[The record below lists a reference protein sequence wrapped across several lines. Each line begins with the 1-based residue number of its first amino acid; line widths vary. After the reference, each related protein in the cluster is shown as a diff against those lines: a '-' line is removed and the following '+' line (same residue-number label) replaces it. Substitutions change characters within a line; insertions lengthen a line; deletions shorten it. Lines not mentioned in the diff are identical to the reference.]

1 MASSVSSDERRS
13 PLFGLLRR
21 IFAVKEVGVLLILL
35 GMIGAMSLVTSSF
48 TTRSN
53 FISIIQAI
61 APIAIMAVGET
72 LIILTAGIDLS
83 VGSVCALSAYLM
95 SLVLTSEQGYSLTT
109 GLLAALGTGGLCGL
123 FSGLLITK
131 VRVTPFI
138 VTLGM
143 LSACSGLT
151 LGLSGGK
158 QIGLTKFGKPVEV
171 TASILSPT
179 GEVSGQPT
187 VERRFYSESEG
198 VDAILPLSDGGAWI
212 GASKPGRVSRVDA
225 KWTESIGVP
234 VELESIRALVPCGE
248 GSVAAAGAPGGKVWR
263 ISAEGKL
270 DLLCDTQAAEVND
283 LQNMLDGSLWV
294 ATTSPSEAVQIGKG
308 GEILKRIP
316 CSGTEAL
323 TSLALDGKGQLFA
336 STRKP
341 ARIMRIA
348 PDPSPVALYE
358 TTSEVAMN
366 LKIGDDG
373 ALWFVE
379 GGVKPNHLMV
389 LRDGKPDLV
398 WQTPKPPVRDFLV
411 YPDQIVVTCVG
422 NVGATYLIRP
432 GFETAQIHPM
442 TTFKAR
448 VLASLGTPEAPILV
462 GNSGPGGLATLDTT
476 AVKTVYAVAE
486 SFNGLF
492 EYAPWAMVVMI
503 LLGWLFLRFTTWG
516 TYLYA
521 IGGNEQ
527 AARLSGIHVDRV
539 KIFAY
544 TVTGILCGVAGIFLT
559 SKLHTLDPSLAKG
572 YELKVIA
579 AVVIGGTSLNGGEGS
594 VWGTLIG
601 AALLYVLNY
610 ALVHLGME
618 DIWSDLF
625 IGVVIIL
632 AATIDS
638 VRNRLPEIMGM
649 LRRRFG
655 RKVLTGR

>member
-1 MASSVSSDERRS
+1 MAGKESVEGPRS
-13 PLFGLLRR
+13 PLFRLVRR
-21 IFAVKEVGVLLILL
+21 LFAIKEVGVLLILL
-35 GMIGAMSLVTSSF
+35 AMVGAMSVVTSSF

-61 APIAIMAVGET
+61 SPIAIMAIGET
-72 LIILTAGIDLS
+72 MVILTAGIDLS

-95 SLVLTSEQGYSLTT
+95 SLVLTSEQGYSLST
-109 GLLAALGTGGLCGL
+109 GLAVALGTGGLCGL
-123 FSGLLITK
+123 ISGLIITK
-131 VRVTPFI
+131 IRVTPFI

-187 VERRFYSESEG
+187 VERRFYSESDSVE
-198 VDAILPLSDGGAWI
+198 VILPLADGGAWI
-212 GASKPGRVSRVDA
+212 GASNPGHVSRLDA
-225 KWTESIGVP
+225 NWNESLSIP
-234 VELESIRALVPCGE
+234 LELDTVSSLVPWGE
-248 GSVAAAGAPGGKVWR
+248 GSVTVAGEPGGKIWK
-263 ISAEGKL
+263 IDAKGHPT
-270 DLLCDTQAAEVND
+270 LLCDTQASQVHD
-283 LQNMLDGSLWV
+283 LQEAPDGSLWA
-294 ATTSPSEAVQIGKG
+294 ATSSPSEAVHVGKT
-308 GEILKRIP
+308 GEVLGRVSIE
-316 CSGTEAL
+316 GTEAL
-323 TSLALDGKGQLFA
+323 TSLTVDEAGQLFGT
-336 STRKP
+336 TRKP
-341 ARIMRIA
+341 ARVVRISPDGA
-348 PDPSPVALYE
+348 PSVLYE
-358 TTSEVAMN
+358 STSEVA
-366 LKIGDDG
+366 LGLRSG
-373 ALWFVE
+373 EEGTLWFVE
-379 GGVKPNHLMV
+379 GEARPDRLMV
-389 LRDGKPDLV
+389 LREGKPELI

-411 YPDQIVVTCVG
+411 FPSQIVVACVG

-442 TTFKAR
+442 TTHKAR
-448 VLASLGTPEAPILV
+448 TLASLGNPESPILV
-462 GNSGPGGLATLDTT
+462 GNSGPGGVATLDTI
-476 AVKTVYAVAE
+476 AIKTVYPVAE

-492 EYAPWAMVVMI
+492 EYAPWAMVVLMV
-503 LLGWLFLRFTTWG
+503 LGWLFLRFTTWG
-516 TYLYA
+516 TYIYA

-527 AARLSGIHVDRV
+527 AARLSGIHVDRI

-544 TVTGILCGVAGIFLT
+544 TLTGILCGVAGAFLT

-579 AVVIGGTSLNGGEGS
+579 AVVIGGTSLMGGEGS

-632 AATIDS
+632 AAVIDS
-638 VRNRLPEIMGM
+638 LRSRLPEILGM

-655 RKVLTGR
+655 

>member
-1 MASSVSSDERRS
+1 MANSDLSEGPRS
-13 PLFGLLRR
+13 PILRLVRRLFA
-21 IFAVKEVGVLLILL
+21 IKEVGVLLILL
-35 GMIGAMSLVTSSF
+35 AMIGAMSVVTSSF

-61 APIAIMAVGET
+61 SPIAIMGVGVT
-72 LIILTAGIDLS
+72 MVILTGGIDLS

-95 SLVLTSEQGYSLTT
+95 SLVLTSEQGYSLSM
-109 GLLAALGTGGLCGL
+109 GLLTALCTGGFCGL
-123 FSGLLITK
+123 ISGLIITK
-131 VRVTPFI
+131 LRVTPFI
-138 VTLGM
+138 VTLGL

-179 GEVSGQPT
+179 GVVSGQPE
-187 VERRFYSESEG
+187 VERQFYSESES
-198 VDAILPLSDGGAWI
+198 VDVILPLSDGGAWI
-212 GASKPGRVSRVDA
+212 GASNPGRVSRLDA

-234 VELESIRALVPCGE
+234 VELESLRALVPCGE
-248 GSVAAAGAPGGKVWR
+248 GNVVAAGVPGGKVWR
-263 ISAEGKL
+263 ISSGGKL

-294 ATTSPSEAVQIGKG
+294 ATTSPSEAVHLSSS
-308 GEILKRIP
+308 GEILKKIP
-316 CSGTEAL
+316 IDGTEAL
-323 TSLALDGKGQLFA
+323 TSLALDEKGVLYGT
-336 STRKP
+336 TRKP
-341 ARIMRIA
+341 ARLLKFNPEGA
-348 PDPSPVALYE
+348 PANLYESTAEVAL
-358 TTSEVAMN
+358 A
-366 LKIGDDG
+366 LKCGEDG
-373 ALWFVE
+373 TLWFVE
-379 GGVKPNHLMV
+379 GEA
-389 LRDGKPDLV
+389 KPDRLMALHGAKAELI
-398 WQTPKPPVRDFLV
+398 WRTPKPPVRDYLV
-411 YPDQIVVTCVG
+411 FPSQIIVACVG
-422 NVGATYLIRP
+422 NVGATYLTRP
-432 GFETAQIHPM
+432 GFDTAQIHPM
-442 TTFKAR
+442 TTHKAR
-448 VLASLGTPEAPILV
+448 ALACLGTAESPILV
-462 GNSGPGGLATLDTT
+462 GNSSPGGVATLNTT
-476 AVKTVYAVAE
+476 AVKTVYPVAE

-492 EYAPWAMVVMI
+492 EYAPWAMVVLMI
-503 LLGWLFLRFTTWG
+503 LGWLFLRFTTWG

-527 AARLSGIHVDRV
+527 AARLSGIHVDRI

-544 TVTGILCGVAGIFLT
+544 TLTGTLCGVAGAFLT

-579 AVVIGGTSLNGGEGS
+579 AVVIGGTSLSGGEGS

-632 AATIDS
+632 AAVIDS
-638 VRNRLPEIMGM
+638 LRSRLPEILAK
-649 LRRRFG
+649 LRRRFA
-655 RKVLTGR
+655 